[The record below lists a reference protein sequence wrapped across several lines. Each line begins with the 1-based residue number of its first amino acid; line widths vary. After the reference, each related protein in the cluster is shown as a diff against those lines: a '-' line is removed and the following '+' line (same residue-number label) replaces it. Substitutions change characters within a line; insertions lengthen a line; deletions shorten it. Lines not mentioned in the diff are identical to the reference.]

1 MTIKKCPQILALFLA
16 LAALASQGQTVH
28 ALERQETSVK
38 QAHESDDWF
47 DEDEDFS
54 AVKSNTSTEIDSTVT
69 DLFGDAEPKT
79 KAGKEELKAPSSKQE
94 ALPAEP
100 QKEKET
106 SAKPTDH
113 ATAQVEEAQPEQDSD
128 NPWLADDFVT
138 KGDTLVGLS
147 KAGLAK
153 LSKTPV
159 LTLPRIGADKTVLTR
174 IASFAFTPNK
184 SVAIADYT
192 GRAGEHGEINHL
204 DVEGRNILT
213 EGEDFGAYAIKKLV
227 IPEGYLFIGQDA
239 FNDNKQLE
247 EISLADSLLSISDY
261 AFAHMSLSKLKLPKS
276 LQSIGDQAFFD
287 NRIAGTLV
295 LPKALKQLGER
306 AFKSNR
312 LTGLVF
318 EGEGLSVLKEAA
330 FQDNAFISLVIPD
343 SIQAL
348 EEDVFTGN
356 LGDEEYGNHVVL
368 RTKSGQ
374 NPYRLHSANVLV
386 NPSDQARTPQPPI
399 DYNKWLAEDFTYTG
413 QMITGFSASGL
424 RKVKRNKHLVLPKDY
439 QGQPLTAIADNAFR
453 NVDFHDKALRKY
465 DLERVTLP
473 STIQKIGA
481 FAFQS
486 NNLESFE
493 ASEDLVDI
501 GQGAFMNNR
510 IEILTLND
518 KLRVIGDAAF
528 HINRIYAIVI
538 PESVEVIGISV
549 FRQNGAKHVVF
560 MGDKLTSIGEM
571 AFLSNTLEEVDLS
584 SLAGLKTIAVQ
595 AFADN
600 HLRELKLPDNLIRI
614 QAEAFKANRLQGVTV
629 PDTVISISFNAFDNN
644 SDDKVILRTINHN
657 KNLLADGDGFIV
669 DPDLLSADQSSVQ
682 AVLEDLQRLDLAS
695 LRADT
700 AAHFTTLI
708 TRGKQLLKESAV
720 RLGYQL
726 RFLAESRFFLGR
738 VRLDQLIKSADIALS
753 NHQDTPNAK
762 LLMAKLDKAKL
773 HYNNSAMTAPK
784 ISRLEKELSLLI
796 DLVQGVGAI
805 SKATM
810 TQGVYKLQTTLP
822 IPEYYIGVN
831 LYTDDQG
838 NILFVLDM
846 SDTIGQ
852 GQLDDY
858 GNPILNV
865 DEDNEGYHALAI
877 ESLADYEGLTI
888 KDILTKELNQ
898 LPIRDVKQ
906 AREHRVGLFMAIRD
920 AAREAQLLLEKQ
932 SKALSESAG
941 KSNGSKV
948 ADSGLEPS
956 VTLSTNK
963 TKKLLPKTGA
973 FKEAWVT
980 MIGMLVLL
988 AAALLKGD
996 SRYKKRSK

>member
-1 MTIKKCPQILALFLA
+1 
-16 LAALASQGQTVH
+16 
-28 ALERQETSVK
+28 
-38 QAHESDDWF
+38 
-47 DEDEDFS
+47 
-54 AVKSNTSTEIDSTVT
+54 
-69 DLFGDAEPKT
+69 
-79 KAGKEELKAPSSKQE
+79 
-94 ALPAEP
+94 
-100 QKEKET
+100 
-106 SAKPTDH
+106 
-113 ATAQVEEAQPEQDSD
+113 
-128 NPWLADDFVT
+128 
-138 KGDTLVGLS
+138 
-147 KAGLAK
+147 
-153 LSKTPV
+153 
-159 LTLPRIGADKTVLTR
+159 
-174 IASFAFTPNK
+174 
-184 SVAIADYT
+184 
-192 GRAGEHGEINHL
+192 
-204 DVEGRNILT
+204 
-213 EGEDFGAYAIKKLV
+213 
-227 IPEGYLFIGQDA
+227 
-239 FNDNKQLE
+239 
-247 EISLADSLLSISDY
+247 
-261 AFAHMSLSKLKLPKS
+261 
-276 LQSIGDQAFFD
+276 
-287 NRIAGTLV
+287 
-295 LPKALKQLGER
+295 
-306 AFKSNR
+306 
-312 LTGLVF
+312 
-318 EGEGLSVLKEAA
+318 
-330 FQDNAFISLVIPD
+330 
-343 SIQAL
+343 
-348 EEDVFTGN
+348 
-356 LGDEEYGNHVVL
+356 
-368 RTKSGQ
+368 
-374 NPYRLHSANVLV
+374 
-386 NPSDQARTPQPPI
+386 
-399 DYNKWLAEDFTYTG
+399 
-413 QMITGFSASGL
+413 
-424 RKVKRNKHLVLPKDY
+424 
-439 QGQPLTAIADNAFR
+439 
-453 NVDFHDKALRKY
+453 
-465 DLERVTLP
+465 
-473 STIQKIGA
+473 
-481 FAFQS
+481 
-486 NNLESFE
+486 
-493 ASEDLVDI
+493 
-501 GQGAFMNNR
+501 MNNR
-510 IEILTLND
+510 IEILALND
-518 KLRVIGDAAF
+518 KLKVIGDAAF

-538 PESVEVIGISV
+538 PESVEVIGISA
-549 FRQNGAKHVVF
+549 FRQNGAKHVMF
-560 MGDKLTSIGEM
+560 MGDKLISIGEM

-600 HLRELKLPDNLIRI
+600 HLRELKLPDSLMRI
-614 QAEAFKANRLQGVTV
+614 EAEAFKINRLQRVTV
-629 PDTVISISFNAFDNN
+629 PDTVISISFNAFDHN
-644 SDDKVILRTINHN
+644 SDDKVVLRTTNHN
-657 KNLLADGDGFIV
+657 KNLLADGNGFIV
-669 DPDLLSADQSSVQ
+669 DPDLLSADQSTVQ
-682 AVLEDLQRLDLAS
+682 AVLEDLRRLDLAS

-700 AAHFTTLI
+700 AAHFMTLI

-738 VRLDQLIKSADIALS
+738 VRLDQLIKTADITLS
-753 NHQDTPNAK
+753 SHQDTPNAK

-784 ISRLEKELSLLI
+784 VSRLEKELSLLI

-963 TKKLLPKTGA
+963 TKLLPKTGA

-988 AAALLKGD
+988 AATLLKGD
-996 SRYKKRSK
+996 SRYKKK

>member
-16 LAALASQGQTVH
+16 FAALASQGQTVH
-28 ALERQETSVK
+28 ALEQQETSVK
-38 QAHESDDWF
+38 QAQESDDWF
-47 DEDEDFS
+47 DEDEGVS
-54 AVKSNTSTEIDSTVT
+54 AVKSNAPTEVDSTVVE
-69 DLFGDAEPKT
+69 LFGDAEPKT
-79 KAGKEELKAPSSKQE
+79 KAEKEESKAPSPKQE
-94 ALPAEP
+94 ALPAES

-113 ATAQVEEAQPEQDSD
+113 ATAQAEEAQPEQGSDS
-128 NPWLADDFVT
+128 PWLADDFVT

-159 LTLPRIGADKTVLTR
+159 LILPRIGADKTVLTR

-204 DVEGRNILT
+204 DIEGRDILT

-247 EISLADSLLSISDY
+247 EISLPDSLLSISDY

-318 EGEGLSVLKEAA
+318 DGEGLSVLKEAA

-356 LGDEEYGNHVVL
+356 PGDEEYGNHVVL

-374 NPYRLHSANVLV
+374 NPYRLQSANVLV
-386 NPSDQARTPQPPI
+386 NPSDQTRTPQPPI
-399 DYNKWLAEDFTYTG
+399 DYSRWLAEDFTYTG
-413 QMITGFSASGL
+413 QTITGFSASGL

-453 NVDFHDKALRKY
+453 NVNFHDKALRKY
-465 DLERVTLP
+465 DLESVTLP

-510 IEILTLND
+510 IEILALND

-538 PESVEVIGISV
+538 PESVEVIGISA

-560 MGDKLTSIGEM
+560 MGDKLISIGEM

-614 QAEAFKANRLQGVTV
+614 EAEAFKANRLQGVTV
-629 PDTVISISFNAFDNN
+629 PDTVISISFNAFDHN
-644 SDDKVILRTINHN
+644 SDDKVILRTTNHN

-762 LLMAKLDKAKL
+762 LLMAKL

-784 ISRLEKELSLLI
+784 VSRLEKELSLLI

-920 AAREAQLLLEKQ
+920 AAREAQHLLEQ
-932 SKALSESAG
+932 RGRALSEPTG
-941 KSNGSKV
+941 KSTVSKA
-948 ADSGLEPS
+948 ADSRLEPS

-988 AAALLKGD
+988 VAALLKGD
-996 SRYKKRSK
+996 SRYKKKK